1 MNDAARNRWYR
12 VPEVWLMIV
21 MLVVTMIGSL
31 ALVATAFGNR
41 DELPRVGPRI
51 ASPLPPTTA
60 LPPAERKT
68 P

>member
-1 MNDAARNRWYR
+1 MNEAANRWYR

-21 MLVVTMIGSL
+21 MLVVRMIGSI

-41 DELPRVGPRI
+41 DELPQVGPRI

-60 LPPAERKT
+60 PPPAERKT

>member
-1 MNDAARNRWYR
+1 MNDGANRWYR

-21 MLVVTMIGSL
+21 MLVVTMMGSL

-41 DELPRVGPRI
+41 DELPQVGPRI

-60 LPPAERKT
+60 PPQAERKT

>member
-1 MNDAARNRWYR
+1 MNEAANRWYR

-31 ALVATAFGNR
+31 WLVATAFGNR
-41 DELPRVGPRI
+41 DELPHVGPRI
-51 ASPLPPTTA
+51 ASPLPPTA
-60 LPPAERKT
+60 APPPAERET

>member
-1 MNDAARNRWYR
+1 MNDAANRWYR

-21 MLVVTMIGSL
+21 MLGATIVGAL

-41 DELPRVGPRI
+41 DELPHVGARI
-51 ASPLPPTTA
+51 ASPLPPTSA
-60 LPPAERKT
+60 EHPADQAT